1 MKSVLIWLYVLIAP
15 ALHAQPS
22 IPIDPDLGESIVFIR
37 NNKFFSIELETTLF
51 KPVGAGPFPIVI
63 MNHGKEG
70 GGSNRFQARNRPIAI
85 VREFLKRGYAI
96 VAPMRQGFSK
106 SGGAVVG
113 GSCNIAANG
122 EAQAED
128 VINVVNWLK
137 TQTWADSTRM
147 VMMGQSHGG
156 LTTMAYAQNPDPG
169 FKVFV
174 NFAGGLRFTSGCNW
188 ELSLKDAFEKY
199 GGKTKV
205 ESIWFYG
212 ENDSFF
218 PPNVIQ
224 PAHAAYVAAGG
235 RGEMVAFGVFGPDAH
250 GMSGSYAGIP
260 IWLPKVEAKL
270 VANGL
275 PTAIVND
282 QYEIKRMLVP
292 ATSGYA
298 KLDDLEKLPRST
310 YAMKDAYQKFL
321 SMPKTRAFAIASNGM
336 YGWAWGGDDPL
347 KRALAFCNIK
357 GEGACML
364 YAVDDDVVWVEEIKN

>member
-1 MKSVLIWLYVLIAP
+1 MKTILIWLSVLIAP
-15 ALHAQPS
+15 ILHAQPN
-22 IPIDPDLGESIVFIR
+22 IPIDPDLGESIVFIK
-37 NNKFFSIELETTLF
+37 NDKFFSVELETTLF
-51 KPVGAGPFPIVI
+51 KPEGLGPFPIVVI
-63 MNHGKEG
+63 NHGKEG
-70 GGSNRFQARNRPIAI
+70 GGSNRFQARSRPIAI
-85 VREFLKRGYAI
+85 VREFLKRGYAV

-113 GSCNIAANG
+113 DNCNIKANG

-128 VINVVNWLK
+128 IVTVVNWLK
-137 TQTWADSTRM
+137 TQAWADSTRM

-156 LTTMAYAQNPDPG
+156 LTMMAYAQNPDQG

-174 NFAGGLRFTSGCNW
+174 NFAGGLRFTSGCQW

-199 GGKTKV
+199 GEKTKV

-235 RGEMVAFGVFGPDAH
+235 KAEMVAFGVFGSDAH

-275 PTAIVND
+275 PVAIVKN

-292 ATSGYA
+292 AASGYA
-298 KLDDLEKLPRST
+298 KLDEADKLPQST
-310 YAMKDAYQKFL
+310 YAMKDSYQKFL
-321 SMPKTRAFAIASNGM
+321 VIPKPRAFAIAPNGM

-347 KRALAFCNIK
+347 KRALAFCNLKGK
-357 GEGACML
+357 GECKL
-364 YAVDDDVVWVEEIKN
+364 YAVDDDVVWSNQ